1 MSEPLPPGGS
11 PYEWFRRAD
20 ALLAGGDADAALQ
33 LVEWLSDVEP
43 QSRAVLELRARAEFD
58 TRRYERSAAT
68 FDRIVAL
75 APDDDYAHFG
85 LGMSLWRLQ
94 RFVEARDHLAMAS
107 VMRPERPD
115 YGTALA
121 QVKATLRARQE
132 GGLPLDGP
140 LPQRAEVPDS
150 DRGFSS
156 GS

>member
-1 MSEPLPPGGS
+1 MSEPLPPSGS

-20 ALLAGGDADAALQ
+20 ALLSTGDADAALQ
-33 LVEWLSDVEP
+33 LLDWLSDVEP
-43 QSRAVLELRARAEFD
+43 PSRAVLELRARAEFD
-58 TRRYERSAAT
+58 TRRYTRAAAT
-68 FDRIVAL
+68 FDQIVAL

-94 RFVEARDHLAMAS
+94 RFVEARDHLAMAF

-115 YGTALA
+115 YGTALT
-121 QVKATLRARQE
+121 QVKATLRARQD

-140 LPQRAEVPDS
+140 LPAQERSIDGP
-150 DRGFSS
+150 RGWAN

>member
-1 MSEPLPPGGS
+1 MSEPLPPGGT

-20 ALLAGGDADAALQ
+20 ALLATGDADAALQ
-33 LVEWLSDVEP
+33 LLDWLRDVEP
-43 QSRAVLELRARAEFD
+43 ASRAVLELRARAEFD
-58 TRRYERSAAT
+58 TRRYSQSAAT
-68 FDRIVAL
+68 FDHIISL

-94 RFVEARDHLAMAS
+94 RFVEARDHLAMAF

-121 QVKATLRARQE
+121 QVKATLRARQD

-140 LPQRAEVPDS
+140 LPSQERLHNV
-150 DRGFSS
+150 DRGQAGES
-156 GS
+156 

>member
-1 MSEPLPPGGS
+1 VSEPLPPSGS

-20 ALLAGGDADAALQ
+20 ALLSTGDADAALQ
-33 LVEWLSDVEP
+33 LLDWLSDVEP
-43 QSRAVLELRARAEFD
+43 PSRAVLELRARAEFD
-58 TRRYERSAAT
+58 TRRYTRAAAT
-68 FDRIVAL
+68 FDQIVAL

-94 RFVEARDHLAMAS
+94 RFVEARDHLAMAF

-115 YGTALA
+115 YGTALT
-121 QVKATLRARQE
+121 QVKATLRARQD

-140 LPQRAEVPDS
+140 LPAQERSIDGPQGWAN
-150 DRGFSS
+150 